1 MTEHL
6 HIHKP
11 HGRPCTEMPNLIM
24 AFRRWRRDYEFKTN
38 LEHIVRTYLQK
49 KKRKERKKNRT
60 RKEMWKQAPSTDY
73 RR

>member
-11 HGRPCTEMPNLIM
+11 HGRPCMEMPSLIM
-24 AFRRWRRDYEFKTN
+24 AFRRWRQDSEFKTN
-38 LEHIVRTYLQK
+38 LEYIVRTYLQK

-60 RKEMWKQAPSTDY
+60 RKEMRKHAPSTDY

>member
-24 AFRRWRRDYEFKTN
+24 AFRRWRQDYEFKTN
-38 LEHIVRTYLQK
+38 LEYIVRTYLQK
-49 KKRKERKKNRT
+49 KKRKKREEEK
-60 RKEMWKQAPSTDY
+60 
-73 RR
+73 